1 MKIISGKWQGEI
13 ESLIQQGKKID
24 ATSGETIALKWLV
37 QKLAICGVPYR
48 VYKLGLGV
56 TRVTTDTDT
65 CPCCGKKVT
74 P

>member
-1 MKIISGKWQGEI
+1 VKIISVKWKIEI
-13 ESLIQQGKKID
+13 ESSIQQGKKID
-24 ATSGETIALKWLV
+24 VTSGETIALKWLV
-37 QKLAICGVPYR
+37 QKLTICGVPFR

-56 TRVTTDTDT
+56 NRVTTDCDV